1 MHIVIYIIEHKRLGL
16 LQGKATGDKTIRRTE
31 AAVANYACMLLPCSC
46 GLAQVALMQEADSL
60 FMPSVI
66 QHMVVQ
72 HHEKFHL
79 LTLLLK
85 DFKEIFSMQF

>member
-1 MHIVIYIIEHKRLGL
+1 
-16 LQGKATGDKTIRRTE
+16 
-31 AAVANYACMLLPCSC
+31 
-46 GLAQVALMQEADSL
+46 MQEADSP

-72 HHEKFHL
+72 HHEKIHL

-85 DFKEIFSMQF
+85 DFKEIFGMQF